1 MTTFDS
7 LKPLTSAP
15 TSAVIADRIT
25 EAIMSG
31 SVESGSR
38 LDEAQLAT
46 RLGVSRG
53 PIREALQRLVAQGLL
68 VSHRGRGTFVATLD
82 LEDVIDVYRC
92 RAVTEGAAIRL
103 LMAAGDA
110 DAIAV
115 LEDAVDRLA
124 EAARGG
130 EWHEITEV
138 DLRFHESLVAA
149 AGSKRLVRMFSTLLV
164 ETRMCLI
171 RLRTAYPVPEH
182 IVPQHRHL
190 VAAIKEGDE
199 ARALELV
206 QEHMDRAVALQV
218 DDATFHGSDG

>member
-1 MTTFDS
+1 MSAFDS
-7 LKPLTSAP
+7 LEPLASVP
-15 TSAVIADRIT
+15 TSAVIADRIRD
-25 EAIMSG
+25 AIMSG
-31 SVESGSR
+31 SVEAGSR

-53 PIREALQRLVAQGLL
+53 PIREALQRLAAQGLV

-82 LEDVIDVYRC
+82 PDDVVDVYRC

-103 LMAAGDA
+103 LMDRGAA
-110 DAIAV
+110 DAIPELEAAV
-115 LEDAVDRLA
+115 EGLG
-124 EAARGG
+124 EAARDGD
-130 EWHEITEV
+130 WQRITDI

-171 RLRTAYPVPEH
+171 RLQSAYPVPEQ
-182 IVPQHRHL
+182 IVPQHRRL
-190 VAAIKEGDE
+190 LEAIKAGDE

-206 QEHMDRAVALQV
+206 SEHMDRAVALQV
-218 DDATFHGSDG
+218 TDGTFVGPGG